1 MSEQNQ
7 TLPIDTLETVYDLMA
22 TAIDEVDA
30 KKIELF
36 LVKLVLLNAKAI
48 GNAEILREHISI
60 AQKDL

>member
-7 TLPIDTLETVYDLMA
+7 TLPIDTLETVYDMVA

-30 KKIELF
+30 EKIELF

>member
-7 TLPIDTLETVYDLMA
+7 TLPIDTLETVYDLVA

-30 KKIELF
+30 EKIELF